1 MNNFKEIKANDIKEN
16 IFNTIGHDWMLVTAG
31 NKEKSN
37 TMTVSWGTMGILFN
51 KPVVTIFI
59 RPQRYTFGFLEK
71 ENTFT
76 LSILPEEYRKALNI
90 CGKLSGR
97 DCDKL
102 QEAGIHSL
110 GLESGNIGIDEARMI
125 VECRKIY
132 SDFLTEEKFSD
143 KNISPAF
150 FKDKDYHKAYI
161 AEITRIWIK

>member
-16 IFNTIGHDWMLVTAG
+16 IFNTIGHDWMLVTAC

-76 LSILPEEYRKALNI
+76 LSILPD
-90 CGKLSGR
+90 S
-97 DCDKL
+97 
-102 QEAGIHSL
+102 Q
-110 GLESGNIGIDEARMI
+110 
-125 VECRKIY
+125 
-132 SDFLTEEKFSD
+132 DF
-143 KNISPAF
+143 
-150 FKDKDYHKAYI
+150 
-161 AEITRIWIK
+161 